1 MASLF
6 HILRLNSLRFR
17 GACIAALGLWLAGC
31 AASNPVAVDYDPA
44 FKFANLRSYYMLD
57 PLASGPVSPFEI
69 KRARQ
74 AIDNQLR
81 GRYTPAESR
90 DQADFL
96 VRVQLMSSDKV
107 AVYED
112 PFSLYGGYG
121 YFGLGW
127 RAPLRVREYTQSTL
141 VVDVSSADDAPLWR
155 GSLPS
160 KAAGFDDPRRQLQ
173 RFNEE
178 AALIIGRFP
187 PYNDVGYD

>member
-6 HILRLNSLRFR
+6 RIIRFR
-17 GACIAALGLWLAGC
+17 MVCIAAFSLWLAGC
-31 AASNPVAVDYDPA
+31 AAPNPVAVDYDPA
-44 FKFANLRSYYMLD
+44 FKFANLRSFYMLD
-57 PLASGPVSPFEI
+57 PLASGQVSPFEI

-74 AIDNQLR
+74 AVESQLR
-81 GRYTPAESR
+81 GRYSLVESR
-90 DQADFL
+90 EQADFL
-96 VRVQLMSSDKV
+96 VRVQLLSSDKV

-121 YFGLGW
+121 YFGFGW

-141 VVDVSSADDAPLWR
+141 LVDMLSTDDAPLWR

-160 KAAGFDDPRRQLQ
+160 KAAGIDEPQLQ
-173 RFNEE
+173 QQRFTEE